1 MAGLFIKLDHDWLRD
16 PKVRT
21 FRKEAGKAGLV
32 DLIQLYILMS
42 RHHGRVDLSEY
53 GSMEDAKDLLGM
65 SEQRVIRTLDLAAD
79 CGVIDGELW
88 HGMSVVTSNRALKD
102 ADTVRKRSNAG
113 KAGGEASGRARSE
126 AKR

>member
-21 FRKEAGKAGLV
+21 FKKEAGKAGLV
-32 DLIQLYILMS
+32 DLIQVYILMG

-53 GSMEDAKDLLGM
+53 GNMEDAKDLLGM
-65 SEQRVIRTLDLAAD
+65 SEQRVVRTLDLAAD
-79 CGVIDGELW
+79 CGVIDAELW
-88 HGMSVVTSNRALKD
+88 HNLSVVTSKRAVKD
-102 ADTVRKRSNAG
+102 ADTVRKRSEAG
-113 KAGGEASGRARSE
+113 KAGGEASGKARNE